1 MPSVTD
7 AIKNRR
13 STRKYSPK
21 PIPKKILTEI
31 LEAARWAPSAHNAQ
45 PWRFIIL
52 TDVSAKRAL
61 AKAMMKAWIKDLTAD
76 KVNVEN
82 REEMTKASIQRFA
95 HAPVL
100 VLACLTMTDMKK
112 YADERQQIE
121 RDLAIQSLGAAIQN
135 MLLSAHSEGL
145 GACWLCAPA
154 FCKDAV
160 TKALAIPEDLEPQA
174 LITLGH
180 SAEKPTVPKRK
191 LFEDI
196 FTWDY

>member
-21 PIPKKILTEI
+21 PIAKKILTEI

-112 YADERQQIE
+112 YADETRQQIE
-121 RDLAIQSLGAAIQN
+121 RDLAIQ
-135 MLLSAHSEGL
+135 
-145 GACWLCAPA
+145 
-154 FCKDAV
+154 
-160 TKALAIPEDLEPQA
+160 
-174 LITLGH
+174 
-180 SAEKPTVPKRK
+180 R
-191 LFEDI
+191 
-196 FTWDY
+196 